1 MTWVRLAFRFG
12 RIAAV
17 AGAMAALL
25 GGGAGAQQLTMK
37 IATAGADD
45 GQHEWALRF
54 GERVARASGGRIAAQ
69 VFPASRLGSIP
80 RMIEGVQL
88 GTIECFV
95 GAPEFYVGI
104 DPRFQVLAAPGVFA
118 DGAHAVR
125 TLGDP
130 AFREPFLAIGEAK
143 GIAGIGIAYLGETG
157 IVFARPVRTLDDFRG
172 RKVRVFAS
180 PMQTTAMKAL
190 GASGVPLPL
199 NEVLPALRD
208 GQIDGAFAG
217 AGVFVPFGYYTAA
230 RYWTE
235 TNGAPMTAMMT
246 VGRDWLAGLPP
257 DLQAVVRDS
266 AAAAEG
272 DVEAWA
278 GALAGRAR
286 AAWTAAGGE
295 VVGLSDADR
304 AELMRRWAG
313 VAELVL
319 AEKPAIR
326 DMYDLMMRTARAR
339 LM

>member
-1 MTWVRLAFRFG
+1 MARARFG
-12 RIAAV
+12 WTIAIAAAV
-17 AGAMAALL
+17 AGLV
-25 GGGAGAQQLTMK
+25 GGGAGAQQYTMK
-37 IATAGADD
+37 VATAGADD

-54 GERVARASGGRIAAQ
+54 AERVNRGAGGRIAAQ

-88 GTIECFV
+88 GTVECFV
-95 GAPEFYVGI
+95 GAPEFYVGV

-130 AFREPFLAIGEAK
+130 AFRGPFLAIGEAK
-143 GIAGIGIAYLGETG
+143 GIAGIGLAYLGETG
-157 IVFARPVRTLDDFRG
+157 IVFERPVRTLDDFKG

-180 PMQTTAMKAL
+180 PMQTKAMKVL
-190 GASGVPLPL
+190 GAAGVPLPL

-235 TNGAPMTAMMT
+235 TNGAPMTALMT

-257 DLQAVVRDS
+257 ELQAVVRES

-272 DVEAWA
+272 DVEAWSH
-278 GALAGRAR
+278 ALAGRAR
-286 AAWTAAGGE
+286 TAWTAAGGE
-295 VVGLSDADR
+295 VVRLSDADR
-304 AELMRRWAG
+304 AELMRRWSG
-313 VAELVL
+313 VA
-319 AEKPAIR
+319 
-326 DMYDLMMRTARAR
+326 
-339 LM
+339 